1 MTQDFKA
8 HCTHVICGRLSRS
21 EKFLG
26 ACATGKWVLHPE
38 YITQSTLAKD
48 WLDEEQFEWCDEN
61 IVKMT
66 GNIIPCNLAYAAR
79 RWRFM
84 LGSQNGAFSGWKV
97 AVVAGAKR
105 SKIIKRC
112 SKTCLNQ
119 LLKKKTANWFS
130 RPVIT

>member
-1 MTQDFKA
+1 M
-8 HCTHVICGRLSRS
+8 VCGKLSRS

-38 YITQSTLAKD
+38 YIKQSMVAKD

-61 IVKMT
+61 ISKKFIGV
-66 GNIIPCNLAYAAR
+66 IPFELAYATR

-84 LGSQNGAFSGWKV
+84 LGNQNGAFAGWKV

-105 SKIIKRC
+105 SKVIKRFVQFLFC
-112 SKTCLNQ
+112 QK
-119 LLKKKTANWFS
+119 
-130 RPVIT
+130 